1 MFTIK
6 PTSRHQTFYFS
17 FFSSLYSKGFF
28 LLSFIFFLGLESVIK
43 PAHAY
48 IGPGL
53 GLGSLM
59 VVIGLG
65 LSVLLAFFAIFWYP
79 IKRMIFGSSEPLDQ
93 DDDDLH
99 DDHDD

>member
-6 PTSRHQTFYFS
+6 PNSWYRTFQSPLMSFLFS
-17 FFSSLYSKGFF
+17 KRLPILGALFIVGFESL
-28 LLSFIFFLGLESVIK
+28 IK

-59 VVIGLG
+59 IIVGLG
-65 LSVLLAFFAIFWYP
+65 LSVLLAVIAIFWYP
-79 IKRMIFGSSEPLDQ
+79 LKRMIFGSSEELDQ
-93 DDDDLH
+93 DDDD
-99 DDHDD
+99 DED

>member
-6 PTSRHQTFYFS
+6 PNSCHRTFQSPSIS
-17 FFSSLYSKGFF
+17 FLSSKRLPILGALFILGF
-28 LLSFIFFLGLESVIK
+28 ESVIK

-59 VVIGLG
+59 IVVGLG
-65 LSVLLAFFAIFWYP
+65 LSILLAVIAIFWYP
-79 IKRMIFGSSEPLDQ
+79 LKRMIFGSSEELDQ
-93 DDDDLH
+93 DDDDE
-99 DDHDD
+99 DED